1 MKKGIHPKNYRQVI
15 FLDSSNGEK
24 FLLDSVVETTETGKW
39 TDGKEY
45 PLYKVEV
52 SSASH
57 PFFTGNEKVAAEKG
71 RVERF
76 KKRAEAASKV
86 SKKKK

>member
-1 MKKGIHPKNYRQVI
+1 MKKDIHPDNYRKVI
-15 FLDSSNGEK
+15 FLDISNGEK
-24 FLLDSVVETTETGKW
+24 FLLDSVVETKETEKW

-57 PFFTGNEKVAAEKG
+57 SFFTGNEKVLSTKG

-76 KKRAEAASKV
+76 KKRIEAASKTD
-86 SKKKK
+86 K